1 VTKPSVGE
9 RCRWCGRPLPDRAR
23 TGRPRVFCRQACRQ
37 REYQSRLRAQE
48 AGLSEAE
55 LVVARAELDDLRDK
69 LYVLECAVDDA
80 RRDLA
85 EGDDVDR
92 ILAEVLA
99 AAEPLFG
106 APLGDARST

>member
-1 VTKPSVGE
+1 M
-9 RCRWCGRPLPDRAR
+9 
-23 TGRPRVFCRQACRQ
+23 FCRQACRQ
-37 REYQSRLRAQE
+37 REYQSRLRSQQ
-48 AGLSEAE
+48 AGLSEQE

-85 EGDDVDR
+85 EGDDPGR
-92 ILAEVLA
+92 ILGEVMK

-106 APLGDARST
+106 APLGDRLYLT

>member
-1 VTKPSVGE
+1 M
-9 RCRWCGRPLPDRAR
+9 
-23 TGRPRVFCRQACRQ
+23 FCRQACRQ

-48 AGLSEAE
+48 AGLSEQE
-55 LVVARAELDDLRDK
+55 LVVARTELDELRDK

-85 EGDDVDR
+85 EGDDAGR
-92 ILAEVLA
+92 ILGEVLA

-106 APLGDARST
+106 APLGEQRST

>member
-1 VTKPSVGE
+1 M
-9 RCRWCGRPLPDRAR
+9 
-23 TGRPRVFCRQACRQ
+23 FCRQACRQ

-48 AGLSEAE
+48 AGLSEQE

-80 RRDLA
+80 QRDLA
-85 EGDDVDR
+85 DGDDAHR
-92 ILAEVLA
+92 ILDEVLA

-106 APLGDARST
+106 APLGEHRST